1 MQLERSGERRC
12 VSLVEGFLV
21 KGKENPVQNEN
32 KYVVSQMQVASEKFP
47 EVPNPWEDPQTCY
60 LLGFC
65 DYL

>member
-1 MQLERSGERRC
+1 M
-12 VSLVEGFLV
+12 

-60 LLGFC
+60 LLGFR